1 MEIKNEFGARSP
13 MGDQALSGRGL
24 RPRAPGKGLP
34 PFAILCSWYQSNP
47 EGDILTLLEKGHY
60 NFAHKG
66 DILTLP

>member
-47 EGDILTLLEKGHY
+47 EGDILTLL
-60 NFAHKG
+60 
-66 DILTLP
+66 